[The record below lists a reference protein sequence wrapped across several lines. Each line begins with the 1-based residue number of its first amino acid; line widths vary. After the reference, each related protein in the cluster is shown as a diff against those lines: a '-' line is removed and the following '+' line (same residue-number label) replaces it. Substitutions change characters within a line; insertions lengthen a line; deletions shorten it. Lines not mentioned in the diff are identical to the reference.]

1 LDDEELGFLGLPWS
15 IYESSA
21 RNMGIDISR
30 VPTPEG
36 LAPPNPAS
44 LDEILMDVIRN
55 YTLFG
60 IPVLVHCRG
69 GVGRAGVIACCWLI
83 KLGVC
88 GWFQRRIDK
97 AAHSADDN
105 NQMPR
110 LVVTGSGEHAQEVLQ
125 YVGRVIGIV
134 RARRS
139 TKAVET
145 YEQVKFLVEY
155 VEYLS
160 QVR

>member
-1 LDDEELGFLGLPWS
+1 
-15 IYESSA
+15 
-21 RNMGIDISR
+21 MGIDISRLTPFGRTKLLALNVFAR

-36 LAPPNPAS
+36 LAPLNPAS
-44 LDEILMDVIRN
+44 LDEILMVVIRN
-55 YTLFG
+55 YTLYG

-83 KLGVC
+83 KLGIC
-88 GWFQRRIDK
+88 GWFQRRIDNT
-97 AAHSADDN
+97 AHGGDS
-105 NQMPR
+105 NQSPHLM
-110 LVVTGSGEHAQEVLQ
+110 VTGSGEDAQEVLQ
-125 YVGRVIGIV
+125 YVSRVIGIV

-155 VEYLS
+155 VEHLC